1 MTIALDGV
9 ESILQFVS
17 MDIDMLKLSTCSL
30 FEITKDND
38 AFVVV
43 YSISDKASFNIA
55 IDLLKSVRLS
65 ENRDQ
70 PVILVGNKSDLVRKR
85 SISRDGKLHK
95 LIILKK

>member
-1 MTIALDGV
+1 
-9 ESILQFVS
+9 

>member
-1 MTIALDGV
+1 VTIALDGV

-38 AFVVV
+38 A
-43 YSISDKASFNIA
+43 
-55 IDLLKSVRLS
+55 
-65 ENRDQ
+65 DQ